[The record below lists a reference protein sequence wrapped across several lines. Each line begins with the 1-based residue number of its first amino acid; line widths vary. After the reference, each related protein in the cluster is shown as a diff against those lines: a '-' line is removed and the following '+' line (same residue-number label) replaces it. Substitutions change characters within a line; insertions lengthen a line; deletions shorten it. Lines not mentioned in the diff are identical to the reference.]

1 MTGII
6 WALASGLLLSLQN
19 LFNSNVERKAGM
31 WTTTTLVLG
40 MGFAAAFLLGLAAEG
55 AALFRL
61 GGMEPWFAFSGLI
74 GIGVVTCM
82 VQGIKRLGPTFAVSL
97 ALCSQLAF
105 AMLWDSMGWLG
116 LERVPL
122 EPSRLAGVLL
132 LAAGI
137 VLFKLGG
144 RKRGKGEP
152 RPAAAEAEPDIA

>member
-6 WALASGLLLSLQN
+6 WAVASGLLLSLQN
-19 LFNSNVERKAGM
+19 LFNANVDRKAGM

-40 MGFAAAFLLGLAAEG
+40 MGFAAALLLGLAAEG
-55 AALFRL
+55 AALFQL
-61 GGMEPWFAFSGLI
+61 AGMEPWFAFSGLI

-82 VQGIKRLGPTFAVSL
+82 VQGVKRLGPTFAVSL

-122 EPSRLAGVLL
+122 EPTRLAGVLL

-137 VLFKLGG
+137 VVFKLGG
-144 RKRGKGEP
+144 RGRSKERVL
-152 RPAAAEAEPDIA
+152 PAAAEAGQDIA